1 MALLSL
7 LGWIVLAP
15 VDVCACAGVM
25 KMESPIY
32 PVSSIRTL
40 ICPISN
46 REPVLCIQLPSTP
59 CFYTVCDQAPGRT
72 SLLGFISDAAVFP
85 DLLFLR
91 YCGFDPF
98 SPSAE
103 GSHGAMAGCWP
114 HPVMCA
120 EPCWCRLPE
129 TAAGCQPAPE
139 KVHAIEQQQCFRNYG
154 KSQHTSGTRLHPQ

>member
-46 REPVLCIQLPSTP
+46 REPVLCIQLLSTP

-103 GSHGAMAGCWP
+103 GSHGAMAGWRP
-114 HPVMCA
+114 HPGIFAGLCCFRC
-120 EPCWCRLPE
+120 PK
-129 TAAGCQPAPE
+129 TAAGCQHSLE
-139 KVHAIEQQQCFRNYG
+139 KVCEIV
-154 KSQHTSGTRLHPQ
+154 